1 MSLSKKS
8 TIIVENLRK
17 KQMMESIST
26 GKRLDE
32 RSLDETRPIEIELDV
47 IKKASGSAWVKL
59 GKTEVVAGVKVETGE
74 PFEGLENSGAL
85 IITAEV
91 LPIASPHIEP
101 GPPDE
106 ETIELA
112 RVVDRGVRQSEMLE
126 LSKLVLVP
134 GKIVYTIFVDCSIIN
149 VDGNL
154 LDATSY
160 AVVAALTSCKLPV
173 FEIKDDKVVDTGRTQ
188 EPPITT
194 IPVSVT
200 TVKIGDYLLLDPNIE
215 EEACMDARLTITTN
229 SKGSIVAMQKGLK
242 GYFTVDEVKS
252 IAVKA
257 ISKGEEIRAKLKE
270 LIYHGKKE

>member
-17 KQMMESIST
+17 KQMRESISA

-32 RSLDETRPIEIELDV
+32 RSLDEIRPLQIEIDV

-59 GKTEVVAGVKVETGE
+59 GKTQVIAGVKVETGE
-74 PFEGLENSGAL
+74 PFEGLENSGAM

-112 RVVDRGVRQSEMLE
+112 RVVDRGVRESEMLN

-154 LDATSY
+154 FDATSY
-160 AVVAALTSCKLPV
+160 AVVSALASCKLPI
-173 FEIKDDKVVDTGRTQ
+173 FEIKDDKVVETGKTQ

-194 IPVSVT
+194 IPVSIT
-200 TVKIGDYLLLDPNIE
+200 TVRIGDYLLLDPNTE

-229 SKGSIVAMQKGLK
+229 SRGSIVAMQKGLK
-242 GYFTVDEVKS
+242 GYFTVDEVKG
-252 IAVKA
+252 IADKA
-257 ISKGEEIRAKLKE
+257 RIKGEEIRVKLE
-270 LIYHGKKE
+270 GLIKLGK

>member
-1 MSLSKKS
+1 MSISKKS
-8 TIIVENLRK
+8 PIIVENLRK
-17 KQMMESIST
+17 KQMRESVSA

-32 RSLDETRPIEIELDV
+32 RGLDETRPIEIEVNV

-112 RVVDRGVRQSEMLE
+112 RVVDRGVRESEMLD

-154 LDATSY
+154 FDATSY
-160 AVVAALTSCKLPV
+160 AVVAALSSCKLPV

-194 IPVSVT
+194 TPISVT
-200 TVKIGDYLLLDPNIE
+200 TVKIGDNLLLDPNIE

-242 GYFTVDEVKS
+242 GYFTIDEVKN
-252 IAVKA
+252 ITGKA
-257 ISKGEEIRAKLKE
+257 RTTGEDIRAKLQE
-270 LIYHGKKE
+270 LIKLGK

>member
-17 KQMMESIST
+17 IQMRESISA

-32 RSLDETRPIEIELDV
+32 RSLDEIRPLQIEIDV

-59 GKTEVVAGVKVETGE
+59 GKTQVIAGIKVETGE
-74 PFEGLENSGAL
+74 PFEGLENSGAM

-112 RVVDRGVRQSEMLE
+112 RVVDRGVRESEMLD

-154 LDATSY
+154 FDATSY
-160 AVVAALTSCKLPV
+160 AVVSALASCKLPI
-173 FEIKDDKVVDTGRTQ
+173 FEIKDDKVVETGKTQ

-194 IPVSVT
+194 IPVSIT
-200 TVKIGDYLLLDPNIE
+200 TVRIGDYLLLDPNTE

-229 SKGSIVAMQKGLK
+229 SRGSIVAMQKGLK
-242 GYFTVDEVKS
+242 GYFTVDEVKG
-252 IAVKA
+252 IADKA
-257 ISKGEEIRAKLKE
+257 RIKGEEIRVKLE
-270 LIYHGKKE
+270 GLIKLGK